1 MTSNRTVAHQN
12 ALSQVFKRTEFTLGV
27 IIIVLFVLAG
37 TLTKNFTSAYNLTNL
52 TKQGSIVG
60 VMAVAQTVI
69 IITGGIDISGGAV
82 AGLSCMVMA
91 LLQTRTDTP
100 FGLTVLACLAV
111 AVLCGFCNGVI
122 IFDLNVPAMIAT
134 LGTQTV
140 IRGIV
145 KLLCGGLNVTYT
157 DARILN
163 IGTGKLFGF
172 IPYLALI
179 WLCVAAC
186 VFIILRY
193 TTFGRNLYVIGSGI
207 EVARLSGIKVQS
219 SAASIPSRACFM
231 ASPPLCWP
239 PAWAWLNP
247 GTGEGY
253 DMSAIAAAGNRRRFA
268 CRRARSGNGHAAG
281 HRADGAHHQCRH
293 CVPDRPVYPGC
304 NHGCIDYFRRGHGHD
319 QNAQE
324 GLTMGKRLSPGSAHP
339 RAGARKRRFFPETTE
354 RKKPRGTL
362 LRAA

>member
-207 EVARLSGIKVQS
+207 EVARLSGIKVRKMFYMVYS
-219 SAASIPSRACFM
+219 FAGLLYGIAAIMLAARVGM
-231 ASPPLCWP
+231 AQ
-239 PAWAWLNP
+239 P

-253 DMSAIAAAGNRRRFA
+253 DMSAIAAGGNRRRFA

-304 NHGCIDYFRRGHGHD
+304 NHGCIDYFRPWPW
-319 QNAQE
+319 
-324 GLTMGKRLSPGSAHP
+324 T
-339 RAGARKRRFFPETTE
+339 
-354 RKKPRGTL
+354 
-362 LRAA
+362 

>member
-207 EVARLSGIKVQS
+207 EVARLSGIKVRKMFYMVYYFAGLLYGI
-219 SAASIPSRACFM
+219 AAIMLAARVGM
-231 ASPPLCWP
+231 AQ
-239 PAWAWLNP
+239 P

-253 DMSAIAAAGNRRRFA
+253 DMSAIAAAVIGGA
-268 CRRARSGNGHAAG
+268 SLAG
-281 HRADGAHHQCRH
+281 GRGA
-293 CVPDRPVYPGC
+293 V
-304 NHGCIDYFRRGHGHD
+304 
-319 QNAQE
+319 
-324 GLTMGKRLSPGSAHP
+324 T
-339 RAGARKRRFFPETTE
+339 
-354 RKKPRGTL
+354 GTL
-362 LRAA
+362 LGTVLMVLITNAGTAFQIDPYILDVTTGVLIIFAVAMDMIKTRKKA

>member
-172 IPYLALI
+172 SPYLALI

-207 EVARLSGIKVQS
+207 EVARLSGIKVRKMFYMVYS
-219 SAASIPSRACFM
+219 FAGLLYGIAAIMLAARVGM
-231 ASPPLCWP
+231 AQ
-239 PAWAWLNP
+239 P

-253 DMSAIAAAGNRRRFA
+253 DMSAIAAAVIGGA
-268 CRRARSGNGHAAG
+268 SLAG
-281 HRADGAHHQCRH
+281 GRGA
-293 CVPDRPVYPGC
+293 V
-304 NHGCIDYFRRGHGHD
+304 
-319 QNAQE
+319 
-324 GLTMGKRLSPGSAHP
+324 T
-339 RAGARKRRFFPETTE
+339 
-354 RKKPRGTL
+354 GTL
-362 LRAA
+362 LGTVLMVLITNAGTAFQIDPYILDVTTGVLIIFAVAMDMIKTRKKA

>member
-1 MTSNRTVAHQN
+1 
-12 ALSQVFKRTEFTLGV
+12 
-27 IIIVLFVLAG
+27 
-37 TLTKNFTSAYNLTNL
+37 
-52 TKQGSIVG
+52 
-60 VMAVAQTVI
+60 MAVAQTVI

-207 EVARLSGIKVQS
+207 EVARLSGIKVRKMFYMVYS
-219 SAASIPSRACFM
+219 FAGLLYGIAAIMLAARVGM
-231 ASPPLCWP
+231 AQ
-239 PAWAWLNP
+239 P

-253 DMSAIAAAGNRRRFA
+253 YMSAIAAAVIGGA
-268 CRRARSGNGHAAG
+268 SLAG
-281 HRADGAHHQCRH
+281 GRGA
-293 CVPDRPVYPGC
+293 V
-304 NHGCIDYFRRGHGHD
+304 
-319 QNAQE
+319 
-324 GLTMGKRLSPGSAHP
+324 T
-339 RAGARKRRFFPETTE
+339 
-354 RKKPRGTL
+354 GTL
-362 LRAA
+362 LGTVLMVLITNAGTAFQIDPYILDVTTGVLIIFAVAMDMIKTRKKA

>member
-122 IFDLNVPAMIAT
+122 IFDLNLPAMIAT

-207 EVARLSGIKVQS
+207 EVARLSGIKVRKMFYMVYS
-219 SAASIPSRACFM
+219 FAGLLYGIAAIMLAARVGM
-231 ASPPLCWP
+231 AQ
-239 PAWAWLNP
+239 P

-253 DMSAIAAAGNRRRFA
+253 DMSAIAAAVIGGA
-268 CRRARSGNGHAAG
+268 SLAG
-281 HRADGAHHQCRH
+281 GRGA
-293 CVPDRPVYPGC
+293 V
-304 NHGCIDYFRRGHGHD
+304 
-319 QNAQE
+319 
-324 GLTMGKRLSPGSAHP
+324 T
-339 RAGARKRRFFPETTE
+339 
-354 RKKPRGTL
+354 GTL
-362 LRAA
+362 LGTVLMVLITNAGTAFQIDPYILDVTTGVLIIFAVAMDMIKTRKKA

>member
-1 MTSNRTVAHQN
+1 M
-12 ALSQVFKRTEFTLGV
+12 
-27 IIIVLFVLAG
+27 LFVLAG

-207 EVARLSGIKVQS
+207 EVARLSGIKVRKMFYMVYS
-219 SAASIPSRACFM
+219 FAGLLYGIAAIMLAARVGM
-231 ASPPLCWP
+231 AQ
-239 PAWAWLNP
+239 P

-253 DMSAIAAAGNRRRFA
+253 DMSAIAAAVIGGA
-268 CRRARSGNGHAAG
+268 SLAG
-281 HRADGAHHQCRH
+281 GRGA
-293 CVPDRPVYPGC
+293 V
-304 NHGCIDYFRRGHGHD
+304 
-319 QNAQE
+319 
-324 GLTMGKRLSPGSAHP
+324 T
-339 RAGARKRRFFPETTE
+339 
-354 RKKPRGTL
+354 GTL
-362 LRAA
+362 LGTVLMVLITNAGTAFQIDPYILDVTTGVLIIFAVAMDMIKTRKKA

>member
-1 MTSNRTVAHQN
+1 M
-12 ALSQVFKRTEFTLGV
+12 
-27 IIIVLFVLAG
+27 
-37 TLTKNFTSAYNLTNL
+37 
-52 TKQGSIVG
+52 
-60 VMAVAQTVI
+60 
-69 IITGGIDISGGAV
+69 
-82 AGLSCMVMA
+82 
-91 LLQTRTDTP
+91 
-100 FGLTVLACLAV
+100 

-193 TTFGRNLYVIGSGI
+193 TIFGRNLYVIGSGI
-207 EVARLSGIKVQS
+207 EVARLSGIRYAKCS
-219 SAASIPSRACFM
+219 TWSIPSRACFM

-239 PAWAWLNP
+239 PAWAWAQP

-253 DMSAIAAAGNRRRFA
+253 DMSAIAAAVIGGA
-268 CRRARSGNGHAAG
+268 SLAG
-281 HRADGAHHQCRH
+281 GRGA
-293 CVPDRPVYPGC
+293 V
-304 NHGCIDYFRRGHGHD
+304 
-319 QNAQE
+319 
-324 GLTMGKRLSPGSAHP
+324 T
-339 RAGARKRRFFPETTE
+339 
-354 RKKPRGTL
+354 GTL
-362 LRAA
+362 LGTVLWCSSPMPALRSRSTRISWM

>member
-207 EVARLSGIKVQS
+207 EVARLSGIKVRKMFYMVYS
-219 SAASIPSRACFM
+219 FAGLLYGIAAIMLAARVGM
-231 ASPPLCWP
+231 AQ
-239 PAWAWLNP
+239 P

-253 DMSAIAAAGNRRRFA
+253 DMSAIAAAVIGGA
-268 CRRARSGNGHAAG
+268 SLAG
-281 HRADGAHHQCRH
+281 GRGA
-293 CVPDRPVYPGC
+293 V
-304 NHGCIDYFRRGHGHD
+304 
-319 QNAQE
+319 
-324 GLTMGKRLSPGSAHP
+324 T
-339 RAGARKRRFFPETTE
+339 
-354 RKKPRGTL
+354 GTL
-362 LRAA
+362 LGTVLMVLITNAGTAFQIDPYILDVTTGVLIIFAEAMDMIKTRKKA

>member
-157 DARILN
+157 DARILD

-207 EVARLSGIKVQS
+207 EVARLSGIKVRKMFYLVYS
-219 SAASIPSRACFM
+219 FAGLLYGIAAIMLAARVGM
-231 ASPPLCWP
+231 AQ
-239 PAWAWLNP
+239 P

-253 DMSAIAAAGNRRRFA
+253 DMSAIAAAVIGGA
-268 CRRARSGNGHAAG
+268 SLAG
-281 HRADGAHHQCRH
+281 GRGA
-293 CVPDRPVYPGC
+293 V
-304 NHGCIDYFRRGHGHD
+304 
-319 QNAQE
+319 
-324 GLTMGKRLSPGSAHP
+324 T
-339 RAGARKRRFFPETTE
+339 
-354 RKKPRGTL
+354 GTL
-362 LRAA
+362 LGTVLMVLITNAGTAFQIDPYILDVTTGVLIIFAVAMDMIKTRKKA